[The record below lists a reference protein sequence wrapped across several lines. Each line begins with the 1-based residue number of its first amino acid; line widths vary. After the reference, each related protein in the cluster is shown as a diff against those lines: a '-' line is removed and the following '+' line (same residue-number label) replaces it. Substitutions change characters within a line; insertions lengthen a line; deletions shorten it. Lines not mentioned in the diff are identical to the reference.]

1 MNAPLVNMNPAPP
14 VSRAAAAAADPREE
28 AAQAWRRE
36 MERAQMEA
44 WLAHGVV
51 GSAGLKPATPGWSP
65 LPAAVHVAA
74 SAAASPLE
82 TTARPHDGATS
93 SADQS
98 AGPPEQEASNPAV
111 ARKTESLGENG
122 RAPASKAARG
132 EAGEASAARTAV
144 PMPLP
149 VQALPASALPHA
161 VATTQVPGPAATA
174 QMVSALEGMGPI
186 AATTSVSGL
195 PATSAAIASDP
206 GLAQRLPSNSLA
218 ANTIMNGAS
227 PSGERAKADP
237 AASVQRGATARVA
250 AANEP
255 IRLHADWSAEGVR
268 LWLGM
273 DAPAADALQAITL
286 QLQRWLSAQGVRL
299 LSISCNGRVVVEE
312 KDASTDTY
320 QSDVHPGE
328 PVPAAYPHPHQ
339 KESS

>member
-1 MNAPLVNMNPAPP
+1 
-14 VSRAAAAAADPREE
+14 
-28 AAQAWRRE
+28 
-36 MERAQMEA
+36 
-44 WLAHGVV
+44 
-51 GSAGLKPATPGWSP
+51 

-93 SADQS
+93 PADQS
-98 AGPPEQEASNPAV
+98 AGPPEQETSNPAV
-111 ARKTESLGENG
+111 ARRTESLGENG

-132 EAGEASAARTAV
+132 EAGEAPGAGAAAV
-144 PMPLP
+144 PMPLA

-161 VATTQVPGPAATA
+161 VATTQVPGAAATA

-195 PATSAAIASDP
+195 PVTSPAIASGP
-206 GLAQRLPSNSLA
+206 GLAQQLPLNSLP
-218 ANTIMNGAS
+218 ANTIANGAS
-227 PSGERAKADP
+227 PGSDRAKADP
-237 AASVQRGATARVA
+237 AATVQRGAAARVV

-312 KDASTDTY
+312 TDAATDTY
-320 QSDVHPGE
+320 QSDVHAGE
-328 PVPAAYPHPHQ
+328 PVPAYPYPHQ